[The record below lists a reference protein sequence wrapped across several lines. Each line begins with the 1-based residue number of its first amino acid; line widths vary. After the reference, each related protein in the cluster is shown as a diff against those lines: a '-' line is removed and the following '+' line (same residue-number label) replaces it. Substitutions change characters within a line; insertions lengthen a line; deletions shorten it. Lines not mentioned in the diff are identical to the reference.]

1 MRKGPFAIESV
12 KGETSATTIVGSQRS
27 KVSLIYLEEDSD
39 ESSLCASNEVTESTI
54 KGETP
59 FMAVMTIVGY
69 FIFIDS
75 SYARYMR

>member
-1 MRKGPFAIESV
+1 MRKGPSAIESV

-27 KVSLIYLEEDSD
+27 KVNLIYLEEDSD
-39 ESSLCASNEVTESTI
+39 ESSLCASNEVTKSTI

-59 FMAVMTIVGY
+59 LMAVMTIVGY